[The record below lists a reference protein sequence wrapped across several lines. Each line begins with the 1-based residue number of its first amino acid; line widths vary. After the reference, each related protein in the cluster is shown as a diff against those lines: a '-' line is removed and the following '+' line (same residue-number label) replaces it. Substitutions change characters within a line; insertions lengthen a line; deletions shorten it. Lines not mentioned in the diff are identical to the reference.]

1 MCIIERVHFIHPD
14 GFREPKERLR
24 HCQFGTPVTPCNDI
38 RVFNV
43 VDEVLYPAQK
53 APSPPHVRVMEPR
66 ATDRQHSPEHKKK
79 PKKTYDDLKV
89 VFDFHIPFAS
99 RHKKP
104 ESKPKKDS
112 KKDPKEDGKMAQP
125 GIRKETVSDA
135 ATDVKLKKE
144 NGAKKKE
151 NGAKKKEKRR
161 RRESDA
167 GDVAKRRRW
176 AARIPGAPRHVA
188 EIHHYHHYPEHN
200 SFERLARDDFEQRGN
215 QVLNEAIRAR
225 FEPRGPSGGPRL
237 RRAIGGAERRIYD
250 DQPSPVKFL
259 PVTNLTSLT
268 NDDPDLS
275 PLVYHIPGTH
285 DSLYIRPH
293 DYALPENDFA
303 IAIWR
308 ARVYIADMIASEKGK
323 TNVPLPPDQDPKTY
337 GSDLPVQISWQSS
350 LGMKLT
356 WGVLAAVMRGLDD
369 CLVRNN
375 HLPYVVVWH
384 VFNSGQEDE
393 VGWGMIGTG
402 RPGAIS

>member
-125 GIRKETVSDA
+125 GFPGYFPRPLGPQQLPPQIVYLPPRMHPGPPPAPLQDPPVEHTGGHVAPPTPAYSFSSTNSSPSPIFPIRVHRRPRPRSPSPNRHSKRDRERRR
-135 ATDVKLKKE
+135 
-144 NGAKKKE
+144 NGRQIE
-151 NGAKKKEKRR
+151 ERERRQEERERCQEEREKAQERERRRR
-161 RRESDA
+161 RREEEESQWKIQDQWE
-167 GDVAKRRRW
+167 RRQRQW

-250 DQPSPVKFL
+250 DQPRFGPRWL
-259 PVTNLTSLT
+259 
-268 NDDPDLS
+268 
-275 PLVYHIPGTH
+275 
-285 DSLYIRPH
+285 
-293 DYALPENDFA
+293 
-303 IAIWR
+303 
-308 ARVYIADMIASEKGK
+308 
-323 TNVPLPPDQDPKTY
+323 
-337 GSDLPVQISWQSS
+337 
-350 LGMKLT
+350 
-356 WGVLAAVMRGLDD
+356 
-369 CLVRNN
+369 
-375 HLPYVVVWH
+375 
-384 VFNSGQEDE
+384 
-393 VGWGMIGTG
+393 
-402 RPGAIS
+402 

>member
-1 MCIIERVHFIHPD
+1 MRNLLSLRERPEEF
-14 GFREPKERLR
+14 
-24 HCQFGTPVTPCNDI
+24 CQTP
-38 RVFNV
+38 
-43 VDEVLYPAQK
+43 
-53 APSPPHVRVMEPR
+53 PSSTITMQLPTFSIACLVYLLSLV
-66 ATDRQHSPEHKKK
+66 
-79 PKKTYDDLKV
+79 YC
-89 VFDFHIPFAS
+89 
-99 RHKKP
+99 
-104 ESKPKKDS
+104 
-112 KKDPKEDGKMAQP
+112 
-125 GIRKETVSDA
+125 
-135 ATDVKLKKE
+135 
-144 NGAKKKE
+144 
-151 NGAKKKEKRR
+151 
-161 RRESDA
+161 
-167 GDVAKRRRW
+167 
-176 AARIPGAPRHVA
+176 
-188 EIHHYHHYPEHN
+188 
-200 SFERLARDDFEQRGN
+200 
-215 QVLNEAIRAR
+215 
-225 FEPRGPSGGPRL
+225 
-237 RRAIGGAERRIYD
+237 
-250 DQPSPVKFL
+250 SPVKFL